1 MKTLETTLKTV
12 LNKLPAPVVKGLH
25 RLRFALLQ
33 PKLYPALMDYTY
45 TDARL
50 KCVHI
55 LEAMNYARVV
65 GLPNVY
71 FEFGCHSA
79 RTFSAAVRAAK
90 YLKMKDPQFY
100 AFDSFQGLPPTN
112 PDEDGNFET
121 GEFATPVK
129 EFVRLV
135 YKKTGFRIDRR
146 NVIEGFYSD
155 SLTSGL
161 QACLPKVGVVH
172 IDVDLY
178 SSAAEV
184 LEFIKPLMVR
194 GTVLIFDDWYCFSP
208 GANKGEV
215 RAVKEFCDMNPS
227 FAMEEWKAYSTLGKS
242 FFVTSLPGPSSRT

>member
-1 MKTLETTLKTV
+1 MKTLETALKTL
-12 LNKLPAPVVKGLH
+12 LNKLPAPVVKGLY

-45 TDARL
+45 TDERL

-79 RTFSAAVRAAK
+79 RTFSAAVRAAR
-90 YLKMKDPQFY
+90 YLKMKDAQFY
-100 AFDSFQGLPPTN
+100 AFDSFQGLPVINTA
-112 PDEDGNFET
+112 EDGYFKT
-121 GEFATPVK
+121 GSFATSLE

-135 YKKTGFRIDRR
+135 HQKSGLRIDRE

-155 SLTSGL
+155 SLTSDL
-161 QACLPKVGVVH
+161 QARMPKAGVVH

-178 SSAAEV
+178 SSTVEV
-184 LEFIKPLMVR
+184 LRFIKPLVVT
-194 GTVLIFDDWYCFSP
+194 GTVLIFDDWYAFPP
-208 GANKGEV
+208 GANKGEM
-215 RAVKEFCDMNPS
+215 RAVKEFCEANPS
-227 FAMEEWKAYSTLGKS
+227 FAIQEWKSYSTFGKS
-242 FFVTSLPGPSSRT
+242 FFVTELP